1 MRVLVWQWG
10 RHGSAPRLAA
20 SLAAAIRGCGA
31 EAVLSLATGAEV
43 LRGADAP
50 VNDLPVPTYRG
61 LAGFAARFL
70 SMPLAAGALARRV
83 RAAAPDVA
91 ICVMPGPLDLLM
103 VMALRRAG
111 VKFAVIVHDASPHPG
126 DGHPLQMRLQRA
138 LCLRADALVVWS
150 GHVASGLRAQG
161 LADGRPILAGF
172 HPPLAFA
179 GPAPAPAFTHG
190 GPARLLFFG
199 RLLPYKGLDLLAAA
213 CALLVGA
220 GSRAGIELRV
230 VGTGPDS
237 PALAALAALPWVRVE
252 NRWVAEDEVGAVL
265 GWADALLLPYTE
277 ASQSGVAA
285 AALAAG
291 RAVLATTVGGLP
303 EQLGGEKLARL
314 CAPEAAAFAAAMA
327 ALIADPPRGAA
338 VDPES
343 EWRRLAGL
351 LLEGLAPLARG
362 G

>member
-20 SLAAAIRGCGA
+20 SLAAGIRGSGA

-50 VNDLPVPTYRG
+50 ANDLPVPTYHG

-70 SMPLAAGALARRV
+70 SIPFAARALARRV
-83 RAAAPDVA
+83 RAVAPDVA
-91 ICVMPGPLDLLM
+91 VCVMPGPLDLLM
-103 VMALRRAG
+103 VTALRRAG
-111 VKFAVIVHDASPHPG
+111 VRFAVIVHDAAPHPG

-138 LCLRADALVVWS
+138 LCLRADALVAWS
-150 GHVASGLRAQG
+150 GHVAAGLRAQG

-213 CALLVGA
+213 CALLGPAAPGVA
-220 GSRAGIELRV
+220 FELRV
-230 VGTGPDS
+230 VGTGPHS
-237 PALAALAALPWVRVE
+237 PALAALTALPWVRVE

-303 EQLGGEKLARL
+303 EQLGGENLARL
-314 CAPEAAAFAAAMA
+314 CAPEAGAFAAAMA
-327 ALIADPPRGAA
+327 TLIADPPRGTA
-338 VDPES
+338 VDPGA

-351 LLEGLAPLARG
+351 LLEGLQPLARG